1 MNADTAR
8 VRELTGTPTT
18 RPDEPKVVL
27 VVRTGL
33 PVNQAVNA
41 ATVLGASIGT
51 TLSLPLGP
59 GAVDACGTGYAG
71 IVTTPVPILTA
82 DSEELTGLFR
92 RSSARE
98 DLTVLTLTEAA
109 RRARTYEAYLNDLA
123 AKLNADTTIVGL
135 IIAGTPKPGH
145 KADQEAPTTCLSSH
159 GSAGP
164 RSSSHL
170 LVCHAVKSPLLHGR
184 KSVNERDDGAHQAHG
199 TRRRRRT
206 GSH

>member
-8 VRELTGTPTT
+8 VPEPTRTPTH

-27 VVRTGL
+27 VVRSGL

-59 GAVDACGTGYAG
+59 AAVDASGTGYAG

-92 RSSARE
+92 SGSASE
-98 DLTVLTLTEAA
+98 DLTVLTLTETA
-109 RRARTYEAYLNDLA
+109 RRARTYAAYVSDLA
-123 AKLNADTTIVGL
+123 GELDADTAIVGL
-135 IIAGTPKPGH
+135 IIAG
-145 KADQEAPTTCLSSH
+145 
-159 GSAGP
+159 P
-164 RSSSHL
+164 RNRVTRL
-170 LVCHAVKSPLLHGR
+170 TNRLPLL
-184 KSVNERDDGAHQAHG
+184 
-199 TRRRRRT
+199 
-206 GSH
+206 